1 MKNLILAAIMVF
13 TSAFAIAQ
21 PCSNLFISEYVEG
34 SSFNKAVEIY
44 NPTSASVDLSN
55 YKLILRGFNGSGV
68 LFTPDT
74 LALSGNLAS
83 GDVFVVANVDA
94 DPAILAVADLTDEDN
109 INFNGNDAIALYDVN
124 LGQVIDAVGDYSA
137 TATPANDKW
146 TVGSGSTKDNTLSRK
161 ATVQQGTSNWATAAG
176 QWDVAP
182 SNTFSGLG
190 FYCNS
195 CLAATDTSATF
206 TSTAN
211 TVYDNATSTNINVA
225 LSLCVS
231 NSTFDVDVVL
241 KSGDAALVNNFTS
254 QTLSFA
260 NVVTGSVPLTITT
273 APVTTPTTLVFALRN
288 STNDLK
294 IGADSLYTL
303 TIAPTPAILLYS
315 IADIRGNNT
324 DGLPDSLGVVCTVR
338 GTVLGGNLRSSGV
351 NFTIND
357 GTAGI
362 GVFSPSDNFG
372 YTVNEGDSIEV
383 TGEVSHFNGLAQM
396 SFVTNIT
403 VLGTGN
409 VPAPFVATRLDE
421 TTESELVRLNGYR
434 TYGQPTGS
442 NPLTYDITNGT
453 DSTEMVIYS
462 STGISSSLPATF
474 DVIGIGRQFDAGGGS
489 PVRYTR
495 FYQLAPR
502 SQADIISTVG
512 INEIDNGVLA
522 VYPNPA
528 TDKMFVD
535 FDVNTEIK
543 SVKVFDFTGRLAME
557 HSVNATTSVK
567 MDISSLNSGLYLVQ
581 VSTDKGVS
589 THKVVKQ

>member
-1 MKNLILAAIMVF
+1 MRNILLAAIFAF
-13 TSAFAIAQ
+13 TSAAAIAQ

-44 NPTSASVDLSN
+44 NPTSSSVDLSN

-74 LALSGNLAS
+74 LSLSGNLAS

-109 INFNGNDAIALYDVN
+109 INFNGNDAIALYDGN

-137 TATPANDKW
+137 ATTPANDEW
-146 TVGSGSTKDNTLSRK
+146 TVGSGTTKDNTLSRK
-161 ATVQQGTSNWATAAG
+161 ATVQSGTTNWTTGAG
-176 QWDVAP
+176 QWDVSP
-182 SNTFSGLG
+182 SNTLSGLG

-195 CLAATDTSATF
+195 CQAATDTSAAF
-206 TSTAN
+206 TSAAS
-211 TVYDNATSTNINVA
+211 TVYDNATSANVNVA

-231 NSTFDVDVVL
+231 ASTFNVDVVL
-241 KSGDAALVNNFTS
+241 KSGDATLINNYTT
-254 QTLSFA
+254 QTLTFA
-260 NVVTGSVPLTITT
+260 SVVTGSLPLTITT
-273 APVTTPTTLVFALRN
+273 APVTTPATLVFALRN
-288 STNDLK
+288 PSGALK

-303 TIAPTPAILLYS
+303 TIAPTPAIQLFT
-315 IADIRGNNT
+315 IAAIRGNNT
-324 DGLPDSLGVVCTVR
+324 DGLPDSLGKVCTVR
-338 GTVLGGNLRSSGV
+338 GTVLGGNLRTSGV

-362 GVFSPSDNFG
+362 GVFSPSDDFG
-372 YTVNEGDSIEV
+372 YTVTEGDSIEV

-396 SFVTNIT
+396 SFVTDIT
-403 VLGTGN
+403 KLGTGN
-409 VPAPFVATRLDE
+409 IPAPFVATRLDE
-421 TTESELVRLNGYR
+421 STEGELVRLNGYR
-434 TYGQPTGS
+434 TYGQPTGT
-442 NPLTYDITNGT
+442 NPRTYDITNGT
-453 DSTEMVIYS
+453 DSTEMVIYT
-462 STGISSSLPATF
+462 STGISSSIPAVF

-502 SQADIISTVG
+502 SQSDIFSTTG
-512 INEIDNGVLA
+512 INNIDNGVLA
-522 VYPNPA
+522 IYPNPA
-528 TDKMFVD
+528 TNTVFVE
-535 FDVNTEIK
+535 FEANTEIR

-557 HSVNATTSVK
+557 HNVNTATSVK
-567 MDISSLNSGLYLVQ
+567 MDISSLNSGLYLIE
-581 VSTDKGVS
+581 VSTAKGTT